1 MNLSEYKNIW
11 VLAEIRNGEPLP
23 VYYELLSKAKELAA
37 QYGDTKVC
45 AVVLGS
51 NIDAAA
57 EKIAASGAEVVYYAN
72 HEKLADYNCDY
83 YAAVLE
89 SMINEYKPES
99 ILIGATAIGSEL
111 APTVAAKVKTGVAAH
126 CVDMIINDDKNLV
139 SMVPA
144 FGGKIVSE
152 ILVPNS
158 RPQIASVR
166 PGILSAT
173 PVEAAADVECI
184 KVDTPVLDSASSGIE
199 LVEFK
204 ETPQKGVKIE
214 DAEVVIC
221 AGRGVGSEEAWQHV
235 NDLAK
240 RLGGVVAYSRAFID
254 NGFVGD
260 ESGVI
265 GTSGKSIK
273 PKVCLTFGVSG
284 AMHFVCGVLKSKMIL
299 SVNRDENAKMF
310 DMSDFKVVGDADK
323 IMKALLNKLA

>member
-11 VLAEIRNGEPLP
+11 VLAEIRNDEPLP
-23 VYYELLSKAKELAA
+23 VYYELLSKAKELAS

-51 NIDAAA
+51 GIDRAV
-57 EKIAASGAEVVYYAN
+57 EKVAASGAEIIYASD
-72 HEKLADYNCDY
+72 HAKLAGYNCDY

-99 ILIGATAIGSEL
+99 FLIGATAAGSEL
-111 APTVAAKVKTGVAAH
+111 APTVAARVKTGVAAH
-126 CVDMIINDDKNLV
+126 CVDMIINEDKNLV
-139 SMVPA
+139 SLVPA

-152 ILVPNS
+152 ILVPGH

-166 PGILSAT
+166 PGILSAA
-173 PVEAAADVECI
+173 PVEADADAECI
-184 KVDTPVLDSASSGIE
+184 KVDTSLLDNTESGIE

-204 ETPQKGVKIE
+204 ETPLKGVKIE
-214 DAEVVIC
+214 DAEVVVC
-221 AGRGVGSEEAWQHV
+221 AGRGVGTGEAWQHI

-299 SVNRDENAKMF
+299 SVNKDEIAKMF

-323 IMKALLNKLA
+323 IMKAVLDRLG